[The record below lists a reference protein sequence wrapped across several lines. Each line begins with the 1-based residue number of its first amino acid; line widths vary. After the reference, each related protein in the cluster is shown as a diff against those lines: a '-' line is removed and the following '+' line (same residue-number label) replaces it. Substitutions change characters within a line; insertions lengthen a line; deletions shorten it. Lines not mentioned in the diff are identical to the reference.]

1 MKGMVT
7 DMKWTKFN
15 LETTT
20 DAVDLIS
27 SMLHDIGIEG
37 IEIEDK
43 VPLSEEDKKKMFVD
57 ILQIMEEDDGI
68 ANVNFYLEPEDYSD
82 EIINKVR
89 EGLEDISQFVDIG
102 SARITVSETKD
113 IDWVNNWKQFFKPF
127 RIDET
132 IVIKPTWETLEDA
145 NENDLVIEI
154 DPGTAFGTGSHET
167 TKLCILAL
175 KKYTKPNSVVLDAGS
190 GSGILSIIAKKLGA
204 KELLGIDIDE
214 HATDYAIENAG
225 VNNIDIKEG
234 QFNFVTGNIIEDG
247 GIRAKIGLEKY
258 DIVVANI
265 LADVIIPLAD
275 IISENLKHGG
285 IFITS
290 GIINTKEDAV
300 RTALLNNS
308 FKIEEVNHMGDWV
321 SFVAKKN

>member
-1 MKGMVT
+1 
-7 DMKWTKFN
+7 MKWTKFN

-20 DAVDLIS
+20 EAVDLIS

-43 VPLSEEDKKKMFVD
+43 IPLSDEDKKKMFVD
-57 ILQIMEEDDGI
+57 ILPIMEEDDGI
-68 ANVNFYLEPEDYSD
+68 AIVNFYLDPEDYSD
-82 EIINKVR
+82 DILLKVR
-89 EGLEDISQFVDIG
+89 EGLEEISQFVDIG
-102 SARITVSETKD
+102 SGQITVSETKD
-113 IDWVNNWKQFFKPF
+113 IDWVNNWKQYFKPF
-127 RIDET
+127 RIDDT
-132 IVIKPTWETLEDA
+132 IVIKPTWESLEDV

-175 KKYTKPNSVVLDAGS
+175 KKYMKPNSVVLDAGS

-204 KELLGIDIDE
+204 KEILGIDIDE
-214 HATDYAIENAG
+214 HATDYAIDNAR

-234 QFNFVTGNIIEDG
+234 LFNFVTGNIIEDG
-247 GIRAKIGLEKY
+247 GIRADIGLDKY

-265 LADVIIPLAD
+265 LADVIIPLCEV
-275 IISENLKHGG
+275 ISENLKHGG

-290 GIINTKEDAV
+290 GIINTKEDVV
-300 RTALLNNS
+300 RTALLKNN
-308 FKIEEVNHMGDWV
+308 FIIEEVNHMGDWV

>member
-1 MKGMVT
+1 
-7 DMKWTKFN
+7 MKWTKFS

-20 DAVDLIS
+20 EAVDLIS
-27 SMLHDIGIEG
+27 SMLDDIGIEG

-43 VPLSEEDKKKMFVD
+43 LPLPEEDMKKMFVD
-57 ILQIMEEDDGI
+57 ILPIMEEDDGI
-68 ANVNFYLEPEDYSD
+68 ANINFYLDPEDYSED
-82 EIINKVR
+82 ILLKVR
-89 EGLEDISQFVDIG
+89 EGLEEISQFVNIG
-102 SARITVSETKD
+102 SGQITVSETKD
-113 IDWVNNWKQFFKPF
+113 IDWVNNWKQYFKPF
-127 RIDET
+127 RIDDT
-132 IVIKPTWETLEDA
+132 IVIKPTWETLEHI

-175 KKYTKPNSVVLDAGS
+175 KKYMKPNSVVLDAGS

-204 KELLGIDIDE
+204 KEILGIDIDE

-225 VNNIDIKEG
+225 VNNIDIKAG
-234 QFNFVTGNIIEDG
+234 YFNFVTGNIIEDG
-247 GIRAKIGLEKY
+247 GIRAEIGLEKY

-265 LADVIIPLAD
+265 LADVIIPLAHV
-275 IISENLKHGG
+275 IGENLKHGG
-285 IFITS
+285 VFITS

-300 RTALLNNS
+300 RTALISNN
-308 FKIEEVNHMGDWV
+308 FIIEEVNHMGDWV